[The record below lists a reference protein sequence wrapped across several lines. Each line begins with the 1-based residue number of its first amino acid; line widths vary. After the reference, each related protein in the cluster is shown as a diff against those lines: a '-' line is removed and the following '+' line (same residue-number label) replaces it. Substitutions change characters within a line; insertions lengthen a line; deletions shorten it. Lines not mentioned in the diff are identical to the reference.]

1 VPASIHFADLTS
13 PRARVLLDDPGPV
26 PVLLLPVGAVEP
38 HGPHAPLGTDSII
51 STAVCERAAVELAGD
66 PKVRALV
73 LPEIA
78 FGVTRYSAA
87 FTGAVTISEATL
99 LAMVTEIC
107 ASLRAQGFRHQVIV
121 NSHFEPAHVATLRQ
135 AAEQAKMGFL
145 DLTRRVVAEQLTE
158 EFRSGA
164 AHAGRY
170 ETSLVLATRP
180 ELIEAEVMRRLPAL
194 RVNMPAA
201 MAAGQTDFLAMGMDR
216 AYCGAPAEASAREG
230 DATLG
235 TLAALLVELIREQ
248 VRPEPGP

>member
-13 PRARVLLDDPGPV
+13 PRARVLLDPGPV
-26 PVLLLPVGAVEP
+26 AVLLLPVGAVEP

-51 STAVCERAAVELAGD
+51 SAAVCERAAVELAGD
-66 PKVRALV
+66 AKVRALV
-73 LPEIA
+73 LPEIN

-99 LAMVTEIC
+99 LALVLEIC

-135 AAEQAKMGFL
+135 AAEQAQVGFL
-145 DLTRRVVAEQLTE
+145 DLTRRAVAEQLTE

-180 ELIEAEVMRRLPAL
+180 ELIEAEVMRRLPAH

-201 MAAGQTDFLAMGMDR
+201 IAAGQTDFLAMGMDR

-248 VRPEPGP
+248 VPAEPGQ

>member
-1 VPASIHFADLTS
+1 MPASIHFADLTS
-13 PRARVLLDDPGPV
+13 PRARALLDTGPA

-51 STAVCERAAVELAGD
+51 STAICEQAALALSGDSAVC
-66 PKVRALV
+66 ALV

-99 LAMVTEIC
+99 HAIVVEVC

-121 NSHFEPAHVATLRQ
+121 NSHFEPAHVATLRR
-135 AAEQAKMGFL
+135 AADDANAGFL
-145 DLTRRVVAEQLTE
+145 DLTRRAVAEQLTD

-180 ELIEAEVMRRLPAL
+180 ELVETETMRRLPAYEL
-194 RVNMPAA
+194 NMPAA

-216 AYCGAPAEASAREG
+216 AYCGAPAEATAAEG
-230 DATLG
+230 ASTLD
-235 TLAALLVELIREQ
+235 TITWLLVDLIREQ
-248 VRPEPGP
+248 IQVRPAS

>member
-1 VPASIHFADLTS
+1 
-13 PRARVLLDDPGPV
+13 
-26 PVLLLPVGAVEP
+26 
-38 HGPHAPLGTDSII
+38 
-51 STAVCERAAVELAGD
+51 
-66 PKVRALV
+66 V

-135 AAEQAKMGFL
+135 AAEQANMGFL
-145 DLTRRVVAEQLTE
+145 DLTRRVIAEQLTE

-180 ELIEAEVMRRLPAL
+180 ELIEADVMRRLPAL

-216 AYCGAPAEASAREG
+216 AYCGAPAEATAREG
-230 DATLG
+230 DTTLG

-248 VRPEPGP
+248 VRTEPGP

>member
-1 VPASIHFADLTS
+1 MPASIHFADLTS
-13 PRARVLLDDPGPV
+13 PRARALLDAGPA

-51 STAVCERAAVELAGD
+51 STAICERAAVELAGD
-66 PKVRALV
+66 GSVRALV

-99 LAMVTEIC
+99 HAIIVEVC

-121 NSHFEPAHVATLRQ
+121 NSHFEPAHVAAVRR
-135 AAEQAKMGFL
+135 AAADAKAGLL
-145 DLTRRVVAEQLTE
+145 DPTRRAVAEQLTA

-170 ETSLVLATRP
+170 ETSVVLASRP
-180 ELIEAEVMRRLPAL
+180 ELVEAETMRRLPAYQL
-194 RVNMPAA
+194 DMPAA
-201 MAAGQTDFLAMGMDR
+201 MAAGRTDFLAMGMDR
-216 AYCGAPAEASAREG
+216 AYCGDPAESSASEG
-230 DATLG
+230 EATLA
-235 TLAALLVELIREQ
+235 TLTRLLVALIREQ
-248 VRPEPGP
+248 VEAASGT